1 MNRGDVYLANLAP
14 VRGREQD
21 GTRPVL
27 LVSQDKFNALPF
39 GLVVVLPITSKV
51 RPNFPR
57 VRVAPPEGGL
67 KTESWIIC
75 EQPRTISV
83 ERLGKRMG
91 AVSLNTLSAAWQL
104 LVDIIGP

>member
-1 MNRGDVYLANLAP
+1 MKRGDVYLADLAP

-39 GLVVVLPITSKV
+39 GLVVVLPITSKE

-57 VRVAPPEGGL
+57 VKVLPREGGL
-67 KTESWIIC
+67 TMASWIIC

-83 ERLGKRMG
+83 ERLVKRLG
-91 AVSLNTLSAAWQL
+91 AVSPKTLATAWQFL
-104 LVDIIGP
+104 LDIIGP

>member
-1 MNRGDVYLANLAP
+1 MKRGDVYLADLAP
-14 VRGREQD
+14 VHGREQD

-39 GLVVVLPITSKV
+39 GLVVVLPITSKP

-67 KTESWIIC
+67 RSESWIIC

-83 ERLGKRMG
+83 ERLGRRMG
-91 AVSLNTLSAAWQL
+91 GVSQATLGAVWQF

>member
-1 MNRGDVYLANLAP
+1 MKRGDVYLADLAP

-21 GTRPVL
+21 GKRPVL

-39 GLVVVLPITSKV
+39 GLVVVLPITSKA

-57 VRVAPPEGGL
+57 VRVMPPEGGL
-67 KTESWIIC
+67 KTESWIMC

-83 ERLGKRMG
+83 ERLGKRLG
-91 AVSLNTLSAAWQL
+91 TVSPATLAAAWQFV
-104 LVDIIGP
+104 VDIIGP